1 MAEKIGHGI
10 AIITGTFAAI
20 IFFLAIACMDSEQ
33 ILPPI
38 LAMLTSGAWL
48 VFLCRDWFIE

>member
-38 LAMLTSGAWL
+38 LAMFTSGAWL
-48 VFLCRDWFIE
+48 VFLCRDWFTE